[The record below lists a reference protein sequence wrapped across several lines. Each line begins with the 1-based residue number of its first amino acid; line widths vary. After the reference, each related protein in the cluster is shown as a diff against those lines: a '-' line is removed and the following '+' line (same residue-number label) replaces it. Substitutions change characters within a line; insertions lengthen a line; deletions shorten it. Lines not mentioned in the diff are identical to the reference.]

1 VPINIQPAPKKAG
14 RQSIG
19 RSRGGLSSK
28 IHVVVDGLGNP
39 VRWRLTGGEVHDMT
53 QALGLM
59 KGMQAQSV
67 LADKGYDANEFVSFI
82 REQQMCAV
90 IPPKR
95 NRTGSVSM
103 ISRCIKTEIWLNDF
117 LAVSSTLEESPRD
130 MKNWT
135 EISCR
140 LSISC
145 SLIFG
150 WLKC

>member
-1 VPINIQPAPKKAG
+1 VPINIQPVPKKAG

-95 NRTGSVSM
+95 NRTGQREYDKSLYKDRNLVERFF
-103 ISRCIKTEIWLNDF
+103 SRIKHFRRIATRYEKLDRNFLSFINLVFAYIWL
-117 LAVSSTLEESPRD
+117 A
-130 MKNWT
+130 
-135 EISCR
+135 
-140 LSISC
+140 
-145 SLIFG
+145 
-150 WLKC
+150 